1 MIRALRLQTTGLNRP
16 ILQSH
21 PPSLSTIFTRD
32 ASLSAIHRGLR
43 QSERAEYGEARERA
57 PARRPRNPNDR
68 VVNSF
73 GRPRISGQD
82 ARARSEIQ
90 SLTQKAL
97 DGAGSKRQQAKLLS
111 KLKKKQ
117 DEVDGTGKK
126 TRRKRFHDETTE
138 FGKNSLVYQLKHGH
152 LQGLKDTIDPPVKP
166 RGARMTNDDFKQRME
181 HTSDGV
187 SATGGRRRPMTPRRE
202 DRPDQRARESFGSG
216 RGRFDADGDRPGRS
230 FQRRDDRHAR
240 NVDRSDDRDTR
251 PARHEPEDGVF
262 RPAPRERRHNMM
274 PLQVKYTTA
283 ASQFLYGTSV
293 VKSALDQG
301 QRKLYN
307 LYIYGGE
314 NRRQTWET
322 VRIKN
327 LARQKNVPILIVP
340 AEDQRLMDKMSQ
352 GRPHNGFVLET
363 SPLPTRKVA
372 SLGALEESPD
382 KLGFHVELGYQSKE
396 EDKVNGTDT
405 FVPRRS
411 AVTARPLVLFLNEVV
426 DPGNL
431 GAIIRTASYLGVDAV
446 GISSTGSSDLT
457 PIVQKSG
464 AGAIEEMTIF
474 KVDNAETFLRDSSN
488 AGWKTY
494 AAVPPIDNRL
504 ARQNRER
511 IITTDDVERSSP
523 VSQHPCVIVLG
534 NEGIGLPK
542 PVKAACTHWVSIPKF
557 MQETCVDSL
566 NVSVAAGL
574 LVHSFVK
581 KPVSSDVAQ
590 EEAAEH
596 EDEAGDEIAEPQGEK
611 MF

>member
-1 MIRALRLQTTGLNRP
+1 MIRALKLQTPGLNRP

-21 PPSLSTIFTRD
+21 SPSLSKIFTRD

-57 PARRPRNPNDR
+57 PAH
-68 VVNSF
+68 
-73 GRPRISGQD
+73 

-126 TRRKRFHDETTE
+126 TRRKRFHDETTD

-166 RGARMTNDDFKQRME
+166 RGTRMTNDDFKQRMDN
-181 HTSDGV
+181 TSDEV
-187 SATGGRRRPMTPRRE
+187 SAT
-202 DRPDQRARESFGSG
+202 
-216 RGRFDADGDRPGRS
+216 GRS
-230 FQRRDDRHAR
+230 FQRRDGRPAR
-240 NVDRSDDRDTR
+240 NVDTSDDRDTR
-251 PARHEPEDGVF
+251 PTRHEPEDGVF

-327 LARQKNVPILIVP
+327 LARQKNVPITIVP

-372 SLGALEESPD
+372 SLGALEERPD

-396 EDKVNGTDT
+396 EDKVNGSDT

-446 GISSTGSSDLT
+446 GISSSGSSDLT
-457 PIVQKSG
+457 PVVQKSG

-474 KVDNAETFLRDSSN
+474 KVDNAESFLRDSSN

-581 KPVSSDVAQ
+581 KPLSSDVAR

-596 EDEAGDEIAEPQGEK
+596 ECEDEAGDEVAEPQGEK